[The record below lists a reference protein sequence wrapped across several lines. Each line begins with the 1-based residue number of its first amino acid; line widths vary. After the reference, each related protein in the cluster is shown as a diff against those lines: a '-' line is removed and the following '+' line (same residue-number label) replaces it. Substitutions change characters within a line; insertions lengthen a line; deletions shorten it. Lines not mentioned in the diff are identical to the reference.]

1 MGDII
6 FAFGDSSKEVKLED
20 INSVEDVASNMKEVM
35 KEELHQEEINH
46 PEKTVYQRAFIKNF
60 DDQAGYRDS
69 FRLNAYGY
77 PFFIAHTEG

>member
-1 MGDII
+1 MGSVVFIS
-6 FAFGDSSKEVKLED
+6 GDSSKEVNLKD

-60 DDQAGYRDS
+60 DDQAVHRDS
-69 FRLNAYGY
+69 VRFKYLRCPL
-77 PFFIAHTEG
+77 FIAG

>member
-35 KEELHQEEINH
+35 KEELRQEEINH
-46 PEKTVYQRAFIKNF
+46 PEKTVYQRAFIPGW
-60 DDQAGYRDS
+60 DD
-69 FRLNAYGY
+69 
-77 PFFIAHTEG
+77 

>member
-6 FAFGDSSKEVKLED
+6 FAFGDSSKEVNLKD

-46 PEKTVYQRAFIKNF
+46 PEKTVHGRAFIKNF

-69 FRLNAYGY
+69 VRFKYLRC
-77 PFFIAHTEG
+77 PFFIAG

>member
-35 KEELHQEEINH
+35 KEELRQEEINH
-46 PEKTVYQRAFIKNF
+46 PETVYQRAFIPGW

-69 FRLNAYGY
+69 VRFKYLRC
-77 PFFIAHTEG
+77 PFFIAG

>member
-1 MGDII
+1 MSSVVFIS
-6 FAFGDSSKEVKLED
+6 GDSSKEVKLED

-46 PEKTVYQRAFIKNF
+46 PEKTVHGRAFIKNF

-69 FRLNAYGY
+69 VRFKYLRC
-77 PFFIAHTEG
+77 PFFIAG

>member
-1 MGDII
+1 MDCACCRIHTRSSFLMGDII

-46 PEKTVYQRAFIKNF
+46 PEKTVHGRAFIKNF
-60 DDQAGYRDS
+60 DD
-69 FRLNAYGY
+69 
-77 PFFIAHTEG
+77 